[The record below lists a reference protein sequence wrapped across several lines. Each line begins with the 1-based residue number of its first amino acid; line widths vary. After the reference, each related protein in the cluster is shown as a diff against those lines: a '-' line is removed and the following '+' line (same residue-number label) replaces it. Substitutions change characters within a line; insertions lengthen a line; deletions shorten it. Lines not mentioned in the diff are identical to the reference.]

1 MTPEITCCFSGHRPP
16 RLPWGDREEDP
27 RCQDLK
33 ARLAQALDQA
43 YQEGYRH
50 FLCGMAQ
57 GTDLYFCQAVLDLR
71 QRHPEVTLEA
81 AIPFAGQADRW
92 PPADQRRRLALLDQC
107 DLETVVQHTY
117 SPGCMSRRNRYMVDH
132 ASLLIAVYDGIPQGG
147 TLNTL
152 AYAIRK
158 GVRTVILPV
167 DADEEP

>member
-1 MTPEITCCFSGHRPP
+1 MDPAVTCCFSGHRPA
-16 RLPWGDREEDP
+16 RLPWGRNEADP
-27 RCQDLK
+27 RCLALK
-33 ARLAQALDQA
+33 ARLDQALEEAHCQ
-43 YQEGYRH
+43 GFRH

-57 GTDLYFCQAVLDLR
+57 GADLYFCQAVLDLR

-92 PPADQRRRLALLDQC
+92 PAADQHRRMTLLDQC

-117 SPGCMSRRNRYMVDH
+117 TPGCMNRRNRYMVDRS
-132 ASLLIAVYDGIPQGG
+132 SLLIAVYDGIPQGG

-152 AYAIRK
+152 SYAMGK

-167 DADEEP
+167 VSPAQ